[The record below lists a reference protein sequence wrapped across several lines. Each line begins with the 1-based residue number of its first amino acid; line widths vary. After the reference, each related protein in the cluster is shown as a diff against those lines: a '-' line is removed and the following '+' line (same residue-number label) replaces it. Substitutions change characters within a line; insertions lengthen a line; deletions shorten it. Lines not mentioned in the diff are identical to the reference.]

1 MEIIATYGTVFLVL
15 AVLFG
20 LYMTWGIGANDVANA
35 MGTSVGSGAITVKQA
50 IVIAAIFEF
59 AGAFLPAVPS
69 PRPSARAS
77 SIPRPSPASPELLVY
92 GMLAALLA
100 AAIWLMIATTRGWP
114 VSTTHSIVGAIVGF
128 AIAGI
133 GMDAVKW
140 DKIGQ
145 IAASWV
151 VSPLIGGVIALLLM
165 LSIRKLILN
174 ADNPFE
180 SAKRWGPVYV
190 FLVGW
195 IVSLVTLFK
204 GLKHLDLHL
213 TTPQSFMAAT
223 VIGVLVALVG
233 KWMISRVKVDT
244 AADKSFHFAS
254 VERVF
259 TPMMIFTA
267 CAMAFAHG
275 SNDVANGIG
284 PMAAVVSIIQSG
296 GEVAQKAS
304 TPLWISVG
312 GWCSVS
318 SSGLATM
325 GYRVMQTIGTRITE
339 LTPTRGFCATLA
351 AASTVVLASKTGL
364 PVSTTHIAVG
374 AVMGVGL
381 ARGIGALDLA
391 RDRQYRHLLGRDLA
405 GRRDTWPR
413 CSSTCSGSSSVEPTP
428 MGLGRRAGTIRPES
442 RRRPGMVRPGTT
454 PGRHHAGQS
463 GHDQP
468 SAKVF
473 PDSSSSRSPTCEPTA
488 RCRWPNPC
496 ASIRSSSPVRRAPAS
511 RPLCVSWAAG
521 RRRAMSTWL

>member
-1 MEIIATYGTVFLVL
+1 MDIIATYGTIFLVL

-50 IVIAAIFEF
+50 IIIAAVFEF
-59 AGAFLPAVPS
+59 AGAFLAGGTVTSTIRKGIIDPTPIVG
-69 PRPSARAS
+69 
-77 SIPRPSPASPELLVY
+77 SPEILVY

-128 AIAGI
+128 AVAGI

-151 VSPLIGGVIALLLM
+151 VSPVIGGVIALLLM

-174 ADNPFE
+174 ADQPFQ
-180 SAKRWGPVYV
+180 SAKRWGPMYV

-223 VIGVLVALVG
+223 VIGVLVALIG

-244 AADKSFHFAS
+244 AADKNFHFAS

-284 PMAAVVSIIQSG
+284 PMAAVISIIQSG
-296 GEVAQKAS
+296 GEVAQKAV
-304 TPLWISVG
+304 TPLWILLLG
-312 GWCSVS
+312 GLGIVV
-318 SSGLATM
+318 GLATL

-381 ARGIGALDLA
+381 ARGIGALDLRVIGNIVISWIVTLPA
-391 RDRQYRHLLGRDLA
+391 GAILA
-405 GRRDTWPR
+405 ALFFYLFRLIFG
-413 CSSTCSGSSSVEPTP
+413 
-428 MGLGRRAGTIRPES
+428 
-442 RRRPGMVRPGTT
+442 
-454 PGRHHAGQS
+454 
-463 GHDQP
+463 
-468 SAKVF
+468 
-473 PDSSSSRSPTCEPTA
+473 
-488 RCRWPNPC
+488 
-496 ASIRSSSPVRRAPAS
+496 
-511 RPLCVSWAAG
+511 
-521 RRRAMSTWL
+521 